1 VSKRIL
7 MLGLLAL
14 FAVSSTGCFPRIR
27 NCIANR
33 WAMHHNYGGGA
44 CCTPAFKVPAQ
55 AGYMGQPV
63 HMGQPGCSSCGGGDG
78 GYSAGPPIVYQG
90 PAIQPGSGVPTI
102 GAPMPLL
109 GGSAIPGPMPA
120 KN

>member
-7 MLGLLAL
+7 MFGLLAL

-27 NCIANR
+27 QCIANR
-33 WAMHHNYGGGA
+33 WQMHHGA
-44 CCTPAFKVPAQ
+44 AACGTPCCTPAFKVPAQ
-55 AGYMGQPV
+55 AV
-63 HMGQPGCSSCGGGDG
+63 HFGQPGCSTCGIDG
-78 GYSAGPPIVYQG
+78 GYPAGIPVVQG
-90 PAIQPGSGVPTI
+90 PTIVHPGAGTPTI

-109 GGSAIPGPMPA
+109 NGGTPNPMPG